1 MVVPP
6 VTDPPTLVGSTVT
19 VVVDE
24 FSAGQTPFWT
34 TALNWVVCD
43 KVTEVYVKPVFIIS
57 VHVLNGDTELC
68 HFTTVPVCPA
78 KVNVPLVL
86 PEQMVVPPV
95 TPPPKLSTLKLPVLE
110 SPSTLI
116 VTRPEYPQG
125 IITESVLEFWNLIF
139 PVKSAA
145 LPIVTPLNS
154 TLEVDKNP
162 EPVIVIIEPGVPEAG
177 ETLVMGPVNR
187 VLLNLVLKES
197 FSTEFE
203 KV

>member
-1 MVVPP
+1 
-6 VTDPPTLVGSTVT
+6 
-19 VVVDE
+19 
-24 FSAGQTPFWT
+24 
-34 TALNWVVCD
+34 
-43 KVTEVYVKPVFIIS
+43 VFITS
-57 VHVLNGDTELC
+57 VHELKGDTELC

-95 TPPPKLSTLKLPVLE
+95 TPPPTPSTLKLPGLE

-116 VTRPEYPQG
+116 ITEPKYPQG
-125 IITESVLEFWNLIF
+125 IITLSSPEFSKVIF
-139 PVKSAA
+139 PVRSAA

-154 TLEVDKNP
+154 TLEVDENP
-162 EPVIVIIEPGVPEAG
+162 EPVIVIVEPAIPEAG
-177 ETLVMGPVNR
+177 KTLVMGPVNKL
-187 VLLNLVLKES
+187 LLNLVLEES